1 MASRC
6 WIVPSRSI
14 SDRPSRSMAHA
25 ITIELAPAGI
35 VEQGIEPWPLVAA
48 LGAANAGVAV
58 DLDNAPAAAF
68 GDFLER
74 ADPILELTDGRC

>member
-1 MASRC
+1 ML
-6 WIVPSRSI
+6 
-14 SDRPSRSMAHA
+14 DRTEQVDQRPTDPVDGPRHYHV
-25 ITIELAPAGI
+25 ELAPAGI